1 MDADGFRIGA
11 PGPERV
17 PAAAPRH
24 PARAMKRAMGLST
37 TELGK
42 QAEDF
47 ALAYLQQ
54 QNLALICRNFRC
66 RFGEIDLI
74 LRDKN
79 TVVFV
84 EVRWRRN
91 NHFLAPQE
99 TIDRR
104 KRDKLVK
111 TGQLFIQSA
120 QAPRDSDFRFDVVA
134 LTGVGG
140 GRKIEWIKNA
150 F

>member
-11 PGPERV
+11 PEPERV
-17 PAAAPRH
+17 PAAAPRQM
-24 PARAMKRAMGLST
+24 ARAMKRTRGLST

-54 QNLALICRNFRC
+54 QNLTLVCRNFRC

-74 LRDKN
+74 MRDKN
-79 TVVFV
+79 TVVFL
-84 EVRWRRN
+84 EVRWRRS
-91 NHFLAPQE
+91 NHFLAPLE

-120 QAPRDSDFRFDVVA
+120 QAPGDSDFRFDVVG

-140 GRKIEWIKNA
+140 DRKIEWIKNA